1 MRASVVPIS
10 VPSRGSMKPIDLSVF
25 PRLETTRF
33 SLRSL
38 LNSDEA
44 QIFQLRSSDE
54 INLYLDREK
63 ALSIEDARD
72 FIQKIEE
79 GTSTNKS
86 FFWVIAEK
94 ASGNF
99 CGTICLWNISIEE
112 ESADIGFELLP
123 DHQGKGIM
131 QEVIP
136 LVLDYGF
143 KQIGFRSI
151 HAELS
156 PRNIKSLKLLK
167 KNGFRFKEENHVD
180 SVIYTLDCT

>member
-1 MRASVVPIS
+1 
-10 VPSRGSMKPIDLSVF
+10 MKPIDLSVF
-25 PRLETTRF
+25 PRLQITRF
-33 SLRSL
+33 NLRSL

-44 QIFQLRSSDE
+44 QIFQLRSSDQ
-54 INLYLDREK
+54 INLYLNRQK
-63 ALSIEDARD
+63 ALNIEDARA

-79 GTSTNKS
+79 VTSTNKS

-99 CGTICLWNISIEE
+99 CGTICLWNISTEE

-131 QEVIP
+131 QEVMP
-136 LVLDYGF
+136 LVLDYAF

-156 PRNIKSLKLLK
+156 PRNIKSLKLLE
-167 KNGFRFKEENHVD
+167 KNGFRCKE
-180 SVIYTLDCT
+180 I